1 MLKSDFTSR
10 ITVLLIVAVMGIAG
24 SVLLSGCG
32 SGDATRDSV
41 TQIIRSGSRP
51 IQSEAR
57 SDDYV
62 IRQRDSIKFEVFGYP
77 EFNTE
82 TIIKELGTVT
92 IPNIGEVTAA
102 GLTKDQFRQLLTTKL
117 SEYIQGEVKFSLVV
131 ISAVPQKITVLGEVT
146 RQENYPLTNEVT
158 LLEALSMA
166 GGVTVDSDL
175 RTIKILR
182 GGLNSQPIVVDLTYY
197 VEKGNLES
205 IPIVRPGDTIYVP
218 RNSNVIRDLS
228 VFMRDVIFI
237 FGFFQLFG
245 N

>member
-1 MLKSDFTSR
+1 MLKSGFQSR
-10 ITVLLIVAVMGIAG
+10 GSLLPLIVVLGLTG
-24 SVLLSGCG
+24 SIFLAGCG

-51 IQSEAR
+51 IQSVAR
-57 SDDYV
+57 ADDYV
-62 IRQRDSIKFEVFGYP
+62 LRQRDSIKFEVFGYP

-82 TIIKELGTVT
+82 TIVKELGSVT
-92 IPNIGEVTAA
+92 IPNVGEVTAA
-102 GLTKDQFRQLLTTKL
+102 GLTKDQFRQLLETKL

-131 ISAVPQKITVLGEVT
+131 VSAVPQKITVLGEVT
-146 RQENYPLTNEVT
+146 RQDNYPLTNEVT

-182 GGLNSQPIVVDLTYY
+182 GGLNSQPIVVDLTYF

-218 RNSNVIRDLS
+218 RNNNVIRDLS

-245 N
+245 K